1 MKIAVIGAGYV
12 GLSLA
17 LLFAQNHEVVL
28 VDIIKEK
35 VEKINAKI
43 SPIKD
48 SEISLFLKDKK
59 LNIVATLDLDMAL
72 DKARFVVI
80 ATPTNYDDLTASFD
94 TTQVEKV
101 IARTLELN
109 KDADIIIK
117 STIPVGFVL
126 KMRARHNINRIIFS
140 PEFLREGHALMD
152 NLYPSRIIVGDTT
165 SCAQEFANL
174 LLEGSTDKDVK
185 VLLMAP
191 SEAEAVKLFANT
203 YLAMRVAFF
212 NELDTYAELK
222 HLDSRSIIEGV
233 GLDPRIGTHYNNPSF
248 GFGGTCLPK
257 DSKQL
262 LKDFAD
268 VPNNLIA
275 ATTKSNDTRI
285 AHIVKM
291 ILATKANTV
300 GIYRLVMKKDSDNI
314 NNSIMLD
321 LVRLLENQ
329 GVNVI
334 IYEPLLKNSKLK
346 VIANLAQFKKT
357 ADLIVA
363 NRLDQDLNDVIDKVY
378 SRDLF
383 KEN

>member
-1 MKIAVIGAGYV
+1 M
-12 GLSLA
+12 
-17 LLFAQNHEVVL
+17 
-28 VDIIKEK
+28 
-35 VEKINAKI
+35 
-43 SPIKD
+43 
-48 SEISLFLKDKK
+48 
-59 LNIVATLDLDMAL
+59 ATLDLDMAL

-126 KMRARHNINRIIFS
+126 KMRARHNTNRIIFS

-165 SCAQEFANL
+165 SRAQEFANL

-262 LKDFAD
+262 LKRFRWC
-268 VPNNLIA
+268 
-275 ATTKSNDTRI
+275 S
-285 AHIVKM
+285 
-291 ILATKANTV
+291 
-300 GIYRLVMKKDSDNI
+300 
-314 NNSIMLD
+314 
-321 LVRLLENQ
+321 
-329 GVNVI
+329 
-334 IYEPLLKNSKLK
+334 
-346 VIANLAQFKKT
+346 
-357 ADLIVA
+357 
-363 NRLDQDLNDVIDKVY
+363 
-378 SRDLF
+378 
-383 KEN
+383 